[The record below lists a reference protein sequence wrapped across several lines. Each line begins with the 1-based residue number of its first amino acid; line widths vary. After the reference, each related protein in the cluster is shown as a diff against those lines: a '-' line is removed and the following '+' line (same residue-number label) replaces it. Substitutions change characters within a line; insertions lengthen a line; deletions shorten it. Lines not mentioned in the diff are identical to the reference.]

1 MKPYDDKSGII
12 YWDIPYQAGELKVEG
27 CDTNGNV
34 LSNYSITSSGRPSGR
49 PYAIRASADCD
60 TLSPDKTI
68 AHITVEVVDEKGT
81 VVKLGDNNITCHIE
95 GPAKLLGLENSDN
108 SDMGDYTDNR
118 QRVYHGRLLAYI
130 QATGEKGEIR
140 VKFTSPLLKSTEVT
154 LKAE

>member
-1 MKPYDDKSGII
+1 M
-12 YWDIPYQAGELKVEG
+12 
-27 CDTNGNV
+27 
-34 LSNYSITSSGRPSGR
+34 PSGQAQTVI
-49 PYAIRASADCD
+49 PFHPA
-60 TLSPDKTI
+60 TI

-130 QATGEKGEIR
+130 QTTGEKGEIR
-140 VKFTSPLLKSTEVT
+140 VKFTSPLLKGTEVT